1 MPDDRAALANQ
12 SAEALQGDV
21 TREYSVEELMSGTDS
36 APNDAD
42 LESYQLELQ
51 KAELARLTQMSTL
64 RSKFFWL
71 ATILAAAVI
80 LASTAGVGYYVI
92 VSGKDTEPA
101 VLITWMTAVVVELLG
116 ILKIMAL
123 YLFPNGNS
131 KNSSDS

>member
-1 MPDDRAALANQ
+1 MPDGRADLAAL
-12 SAEALQGDV
+12 SADQLEGDV
-21 TREYSVEELMSGTDS
+21 ALVYSVEDLMSGVES
-36 APNDAD
+36 APNDAA

-51 KAELARLTQMSTL
+51 NAELGRLTQMSTL

-71 ATILAAAVI
+71 ATSLAAAVI

-92 VSGKDTEPA
+92 VSGKETEPA

-131 KNSSDS
+131 KSSSDS